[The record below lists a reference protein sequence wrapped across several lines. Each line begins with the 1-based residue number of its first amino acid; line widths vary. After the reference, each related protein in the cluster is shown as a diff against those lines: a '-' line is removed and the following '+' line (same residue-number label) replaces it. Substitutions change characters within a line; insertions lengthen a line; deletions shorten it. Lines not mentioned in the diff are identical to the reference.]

1 MTYFTTK
8 VVPKNLEDKLN
19 ELAGSGHTIVSV
31 VNGDG
36 FLLIVSSTSEEA

>member
-8 VVPKNLEDKLN
+8 VAPKNLEDKLQ
-19 ELAGSGHTIVSV
+19 ELADAGHTIVSV

-36 FLLIVSSTSEEA
+36 FLIIISTTA

>member
-8 VVPKNLEDKLN
+8 TVLRNLEEKLQ
-19 ELAGSGHTIVSV
+19 ELADDGHTIISV

-36 FLLIVSSTSEEA
+36 FLVIISTKA

>member
-8 VVPKNLEDKLN
+8 VVTKNLEEKLQ
-19 ELAGSGHTIVSV
+19 ELADGGHTIVSV

-36 FLLIVSSTSEEA
+36 FLIIISTTA

>member
-8 VVPKNLEDKLN
+8 VAPKNLEDKLN
-19 ELAGSGHTIVSV
+19 ELSAGGHTIVSV

-36 FLLIVSSTSEEA
+36 FLIIISTTA